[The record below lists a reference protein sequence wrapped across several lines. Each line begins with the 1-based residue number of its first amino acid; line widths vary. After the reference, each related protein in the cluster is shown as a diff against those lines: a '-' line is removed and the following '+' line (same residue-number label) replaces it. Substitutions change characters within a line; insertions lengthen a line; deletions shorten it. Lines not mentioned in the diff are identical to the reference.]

1 MKLNLQIDHYWW
13 FHQQFIH
20 DIFDILLV
28 LIGFNILNRQIRRV
42 CIVSW
47 FSWKFFCVDN
57 YAISQFYHAV
67 KHQETIM
74 NQGLCVWPETDIF
87 TTETRKCWRVTDI
100 LFIQFFINLYLSG
113 SATFLLIS
121 LPRIDQLI
129 LIYASRKCCAV
140 SICRNVFHH

>member
-1 MKLNLQIDHYWW
+1 MP
-13 FHQQFIH
+13 FIH

-28 LIGFNILNRQIRRV
+28 LIVFNILNRQIRRV

-47 FSWKFFCVDN
+47 FSWKFFCVDS

-67 KHQETIM
+67 KQQESIM
-74 NQGLCVWPETDIF
+74 NQGLCVWPETQRL
-87 TTETRKCWRVTDI
+87 ENVEERVTDI

-113 SATFLLIS
+113 SATLLLIS

>member
-1 MKLNLQIDHYWW
+1 MPLVILNEIKSANWSLLMISSTIYSRYM
-13 FHQQFIH
+13 
-20 DIFDILLV
+20 LV

-42 CIVSW
+42 CIVSCC
-47 FSWKFFCVDN
+47 SWTN
-57 YAISQFYHAV
+57 LQFPNF
-67 KHQETIM
+67 IM
-74 NQGLCVWPETDIF
+74 LSNIKKQLWTKVCAFGPRQIYLQQRLENVE
-87 TTETRKCWRVTDI
+87 ERVTDI

>member
-1 MKLNLQIDHYWW
+1 MP
-13 FHQQFIH
+13 FIH
-20 DIFDILLV
+20 GIFDILLV

-47 FSWKFFCVDN
+47 FSLKFFCVDN

-67 KHQETIM
+67 KQQESIM

-87 TTETRKCWRVTDI
+87 TTETRKCWRKSYWYTVYSI
-100 LFIQFFINLYLSG
+100 FINLYLSG